1 MTSLPSTRSE
11 MQYTKVRTHP
21 AGHVLPKE
29 EQLAWKIAS
38 MAAANRDA
46 DADVVEMIGNRVIDN
61 SAVAI
66 AAINRLPVRRARLLA
81 LGYPHPR
88 NGGARLLGLA
98 NERTF
103 HCEWAALANG
113 VAVRELDMHDCY
125 LAADYSHPADT
136 IPGLV
141 AVAQQAR
148 CSGRDLTL
156 GILTAFETQMA
167 LVTGIC
173 LHEHKIDHVAHLAPA
188 VAAGLGTLLRL
199 PVEQIFQAIN
209 QSLHLGA
216 ATRQSRKG
224 DITSWKA
231 YAPAQTGKTAI
242 EAVGRACLGERAPSP
257 IYEGRDA
264 VIATLLGGPGA
275 EYTVPLPEPGE
286 PLRLIMR
293 SYTKEHSA
301 EYQAQALIDIG
312 FKLHARQID
321 LDAVR
326 EVVVHT
332 SHHTHNVIGTGAND
346 PQKMDPDASRETLDH
361 SAMYIL
367 AVAWEDG
374 RWHHVESYSSKR
386 AHRPSTVRLWH
397 KIRTEEKEEWT
408 LAYHHPD
415 ARKKRF
421 GAEVAVH
428 LQGGARIV
436 ERLDNPNAH
445 YLGARPF
452 QRGNYVEKLRALTA
466 GLTEDGEFE
475 RFLARVDDLPNL
487 SPAQVGALNL
497 VVSPEMLQDSI
508 SDRTGII

>member
-1 MTSLPSTRSE
+1 MPLA
-11 MQYTKVRTHP
+11 KVRTHP
-21 AGHVLPKE
+21 AGHVLPRE

-38 MAAANRDA
+38 MAARNRDA
-46 DADVVEMIGNRVIDN
+46 DADAVEMIGNRLIDN

-88 NGGARLLGLA
+88 NEGARLLGLGS
-98 NERTF
+98 ERSF

-136 IPGLV
+136 IPALL
-141 AVAQQAR
+141 AAAQQAG
-148 CSGRDLTL
+148 CGGRDLVL
-156 GILTAFETQMA
+156 GILTAYETQMA

-209 QSLHLGA
+209 QSVHLGA

-231 YAPAQTGKTAI
+231 YAPAQTGKMAI
-242 EAVGRACLGERAPSP
+242 EAVGRARLGERAPSP
-257 IYEGRDA
+257 IYEGGDA
-264 VIATLLGGPGA
+264 VIATMLGGPET
-275 EYTVPLPEPGE
+275 EYRVPLSEAGE

-312 FKLHARQID
+312 FKLHARQLD
-321 LDAVR
+321 LEGVR

-332 SHHTHNVIGTGAND
+332 SHHTHNVIGTGADD

-374 RWHHVESYSSKR
+374 SWHHEASYSRER
-386 AHRPSTVRLWH
+386 AHRASTVRLWH
-397 KIRTEEKEEWT
+397 KIRTEESEAWT
-408 LAYHHPD
+408 REYLDPD
-415 ARKKRF
+415 PQRKKF
-421 GAEVAVH
+421 GAEVVVH
-428 LQGGARIV
+428 FEGGARIV

-452 QRGNYVEKLRALTA
+452 QRSHYVDKLRTLAA
-466 GLTEDGEFE
+466 GLTEDGEQE
-475 RFLARVDDLPNL
+475 RFLTLVDGLIGL
-487 SPAQVGALNL
+487 SPAQVGELNL
-497 VVSPEMLQDSI
+497 VVPPERLEDCS
-508 SDRTGII
+508 SDRVGII

>member
-1 MTSLPSTRSE
+1 MPLA
-11 MQYTKVRTHP
+11 KVRTHP
-21 AGHVLPKE
+21 AGDVLPKE

-38 MAAANRDA
+38 MAARNRDA
-46 DADVVEMIGNRVIDN
+46 DADAVEMIGNRLIDN

-66 AAINRLPVRRARLLA
+66 AAINRIPVRRARLLA

-88 NGGARLLGLA
+88 NGGARLLGLGS
-98 NERTF
+98 ERTF

-136 IPGLV
+136 IPGLL
-141 AVAQQAR
+141 AVAQQAG
-148 CSGRDLTL
+148 CSGRDLVP
-156 GILTAFETQMA
+156 GILTAYETQMA

-209 QSLHLGA
+209 QSVHLGA

-231 YAPAQTGKTAI
+231 YAPAQTGKIAI
-242 EAVGRACLGERAPSP
+242 EAVGRARLGERAPSP

-264 VIATLLGGPGA
+264 VIATMLGGPEA
-275 EYTVPLPEPGE
+275 EYRVPLPEAGE

-321 LDAVR
+321 LEGVR
-326 EVVVHT
+326 EVVVNT
-332 SHHTHNVIGTGAND
+332 SHHTHNVIGTGADD

-374 RWHHVESYSSKR
+374 CWHHEASYSPER
-386 AHRPSTVRLWH
+386 AHRASTVELWH
-397 KIRTEEKEEWT
+397 KIRTEEREEWT
-408 LAYHHPD
+408 RAYLDPD
-415 ARKKRF
+415 PQRKKF
-421 GAEVAVH
+421 GAEVVVR
-428 LQGGARIV
+428 LEGGARIV

-452 QRGNYVEKLRALTA
+452 QRHHYVEKLRTLGA
-466 GLTEDGEFE
+466 GLTENGEVE
-475 RFLARVDDLPNL
+475 RFLTLVDDLLGL
-487 SPAQVGALNL
+487 SPAQVGDLNL
-497 VVSPEMLQDSI
+497 VVSPEKLEETI
-508 SDRTGII
+508 SDREGII